1 MKNTIL
7 QISEKTLTLGL
18 AIALTI
24 TLGVIYAQA
33 QATSVLTTGLEKPSK
48 MILAGQASLMV
59 AEAGTTTPNSGRISL
74 VNRGG
79 GARQTLIDGLPSG
92 LNRGGGT
99 PEVSGPSG
107 LKLNAQKLYLTIGAG
122 DTAMPVTGGFVANPA
137 PSSPLFDSVLE
148 LTLPA
153 DYETLVSGFTL
164 SFANQSTLNG
174 NAPVTLTNVEGRQ
187 VTIRLVANLPNFVVE
202 PRPNLPDNIRESNL
216 FGIELSGDSLY
227 IVDASYN
234 LLYRVAITTGV
245 HETFAT
251 FAARPNPTQVGPP
264 FIEAVPDSIRLV
276 GNNLLIS
283 FLTGFPFVTNFA
295 EVRSVNLDTRAQ
307 TVFISGL
314 TTALDVLPFNG
325 TGAEDSHLVLEYST
339 SFLTGQPGR
348 LKLFTSRTESP
359 RILVG
364 NLITPTSLARD
375 AQTGSI
381 FVTERTPGR
390 ITRVSAPQAIYRDY
404 FGTGKSNFVR
414 NNIFVNGNIV
424 WSILPNPPGTPAQ
437 IRRVTFGL
445 QTDTVLYADFDG
457 DLKQDIAVYR
467 EGTMANPQSYF
478 YFLPST
484 NPNTLVSQ
492 PWGTTGDKPVT
503 GDFDG
508 DGKTDFCIVRRA
520 NNQIVWIIRP
530 SGGGAIRYVPFGL
543 ASDRENPTAADF
555 NGDGREDLIVT
566 RTEPNGNLTHYIGD
580 ASSGA
585 SVHAAQWGNNS
596 FAPTAVFFGDYTGDN
611 RADIAVNYGACSAN
625 PTCDVAG
632 TWWILPTDSANS
644 TVTKFG
650 IPRNAQNNTGD
661 LPTVG
666 DWDGDGKTDVSVFRP
681 SNTTL
686 YALTSSNGQILA
698 QFWDGISASAAR
710 EDTLDDLTSS
720 KDNANYRTNRIESF

>member
-1 MKNTIL
+1 MKMKNIR
-7 QISEKTLTLGL
+7 QITGKTLTFCL
-18 AIALTI
+18 AMTLTI
-24 TLGVIYAQA
+24 LLGAVASRAQG
-33 QATSVLTTGLEKPSK
+33 TSVFTTGLNSPTK
-48 MILAGQASLMV
+48 MITAGQASLLV
-59 AEAGTTTPNSGRISL
+59 AESGTMTPNNGRVSL
-74 VNRGG
+74 VNRTTGG
-79 GARQTLIDGLPSG
+79 RRTLIEGLPSG
-92 LNRGGGT
+92 VNRSGGP
-99 PEVSGPSG
+99 PEASGPSG
-107 LKLNAQKLYLTIGAG
+107 LKLNGQKLYLTIGAG
-122 DTAMPVTGGFVANPA
+122 DTAMSVTGGNIANPA
-137 PSSPLFDSVLE
+137 PSSPLLDSVLE

-153 DYETLVSGFTL
+153 DYETLASGFTL
-164 SFANQSTLNG
+164 SAANQTTLNG
-174 NAPVTLTNVEGRQ
+174 NAPVTLTNAEGKQ

-202 PRPNLPDNIRESNL
+202 PRPALPDNIRESNL

-227 IVDASYN
+227 IVDASFN
-234 LLYRVAITTGV
+234 LLYRVGITTGV

-251 FAARPNPTQVGPP
+251 FAARPNPTPMGPP

-283 FLTGFPFVTNFA
+283 FLTGFPFVTDFA

-314 TTALDVLPFNG
+314 TTAIDALPFNG
-325 TGAEDSHLVLEYST
+325 TSAEDSYLVLEYST

-359 RILVG
+359 RILVN
-364 NLITPTSLARD
+364 NLVTPTSLARD

-381 FVTERTPGR
+381 FVTERSLGR
-390 ITRVSAPQAIYRDY
+390 IIRVSAPRTIYKDY
-404 FGTGKSNFVR
+404 FGTGKSDFVR
-414 NNIFVNGNIV
+414 NTVVNNNIV
-424 WSILPNPPGTPAQ
+424 WSVLRNPPGAPAQ
-437 IRRVTFGL
+437 TRRVIFGL
-445 QTDTVLYADFDG
+445 PTDTIIYADFDG
-457 DLKQDIAVYR
+457 DLRQDIAVYR
-467 EGTMANPQSYF
+467 EGTAAVPQSYF

-492 PWGTTGDKPVT
+492 AWGTTGDKPVT

-508 DGKTDFCIVRRA
+508 DGKTDFCIARRV
-520 NNQIVWIIRP
+520 NNQIVWIILP
-530 SGGGAIRYVPFGL
+530 SGGGAVRFVPFGL

-555 NGDGREDLIVT
+555 NGDGRDDLIVT
-566 RTEPNGNLTHYIGD
+566 RTDASGNLTHYIGD

-585 SVHAAQWGNNS
+585 SVFAAQFGNNS
-596 FAPTAVFFGDYTGDN
+596 FAPTTVFFDDYTGDS

-666 DWDGDGKTDVSVFRP
+666 DWDGDGKTDISVFRP

-710 EDTLDDLTSS
+710 ENAPDDLTSS
-720 KDNANYRTNRIESF
+720 GE